1 MEGPDR
7 HGMIKMKEKNIK
19 HEISNFLRNEG
30 VSILGVA
37 AVKQLPST
45 PDGFSP
51 QTLLEGARS
60 IICYGVQI
68 PKGIVY
74 AKSNS
79 LTLFWRY
86 CNTQYRSLDSVS
98 NRLCL
103 FLEEKK
109 CSATPIY
116 SCFPWKIVNRE
127 FWGHL
132 PLVYWAEEAGLGR
145 LAKCGLLVTPQ
156 YGTRILLGGVITNKK
171 LEPDEKLSQDI
182 CPSNCFDCI
191 DVCPANA
198 IERTGKVDHN
208 LCIRYSGS
216 NPLLA
221 LVLGNQEIG
230 KNYPFETLLNTIAVD
245 DHATYSCIECLKAC
259 PLNNS

>member
-1 MEGPDR
+1 MKR
-7 HGMIKMKEKNIK
+7 QSIKY
-19 HEISNFLRNEG
+19 EISSFLYNESM
-30 VSILGVA
+30 SILGVA
-37 AVKQLPST
+37 AVKQLPSISES
-45 PDGFSP
+45 FSP

-68 PKGIVY
+68 PKGILY
-74 AKSNS
+74 AKSNN
-79 LTLFWRY
+79 LTLYWRY
-86 CNTQYRSLDSVS
+86 CNMQYRTLDSVS

-103 FLEEKK
+103 FLEEN

-132 PLVYWAEEAGLGR
+132 PLVHWAEEAGLGR

-156 YGTRILLGGVITNKK
+156 YGTRILLGGVITTQK
-171 LEPDEKLSQDI
+171 LEPDEKLNEDI

-191 DVCPANA
+191 DVCPAKA
-198 IERTGKVDHN
+198 IKRTGKVDHN
-208 LCIRYSGS
+208 LCIRYSSS

-221 LVLGNQEIG
+221 LVLENQTIRR
-230 KNYPFETLLNTIAVD
+230 NHSFDTLLNTIAVD
-245 DHATYSCIECLKAC
+245 DHGIYSCFECLRAC
-259 PLNNS
+259 PLNSK